1 MPGKPRTGHS
11 QKPSSTLLGQCSLA
25 MSLRA
30 TQVNVGLVLDAGALM
45 AVDQR
50 SRTVGA
56 ALEVARRDEQFI
68 RTSAGAMAEVWRDG
82 SKQVNLVR
90 LLSGI
95 DVVALDNLAGRRIGE
110 LLGTSRTPDV
120 VGAHVALLVEP
131 GDTLLTSDPTDLTRL
146 LHVRRIK
153 ASVVQV

>member
-1 MPGKPRTGHS
+1 
-11 QKPSSTLLGQCSLA
+11 

-30 TQVNVGLVLDAGALM
+30 AQVNVGLVLDAGALM

-56 ALEVARRDEQFI
+56 ALEVARRDEEFI

-82 SKQVNLVR
+82 SRQVNLGR

-110 LLGTSRTPDV
+110 LLYEQNSRCSRRSCRT
-120 VGAHVALLVEP
+120 ARRAWRHALN
-131 GDTLLTSDPTDLTRL
+131 
-146 LHVRRIK
+146 
-153 ASVVQV
+153 

>member
-11 QKPSSTLLGQCSLA
+11 QKPSSTLLGQCSLV

-30 TQVNVGLVLDAGALM
+30 AQVNVGLVLDAGALM

-68 RTSAGAMAEVWRDG
+68 RTSAGAMAEVWWHWTISPAAG
-82 SKQVNLVR
+82 SV
-90 LLSGI
+90 SCC
-95 DVVALDNLAGRRIGE
+95 
-110 LLGTSRTPDV
+110 TSRTPDV
-120 VGAHVALLVEP
+120 VDAHVALLVEP